1 MEVNHNDM
9 NGRIQLV
16 LDSAPMSVAV
26 YNTERKMIDCNMEA
40 AKIFGLAS
48 KEEFVSAFNDRFYD
62 FFPPQQP
69 CGTATKNKIEW
80 LFETATIQGRVQ
92 LEFEHLTNDGGELP
106 TEVTFVS
113 VDYHDT
119 MIFVAYVR
127 DLREVRIAKVKEREA
142 LELSSVLYDISPVFV
157 DVWDENINI
166 IDCNNRALSLFGVSS
181 KQEFIDRVDDF
192 FPKYQPCETPS
203 KEKYERYFR
212 QGLKD
217 GIIQFEFSHL
227 DGNGDEFPVETTY
240 VRITRQGKPVLV
252 GFNHDLR
259 QLKKAQRLEIAEESN
274 KAKSRFLARMSHEIR
289 TPITAVL
296 GISEIQLRNQV
307 MPSQTEEAFA
317 KIYDSSK
324 TLLNI
329 VNDILDFSKIES
341 GKMPLINNEYDVAS
355 LVSDTGQLHLVYLDC
370 KDVTFKMNVDENLP
384 AMLIGDA
391 LRIRQIINNLLTNA
405 FKYTEHGTVEL
416 SLKCEREQDGYVTLV
431 ISVQDTGIGMTQMQ
445 IEELE
450 DLNSEYVRLHE
461 QEKPFVSGTGLG
473 LPIVY
478 SLVQMMNAQ
487 FKLTSEINKGT
498 NINVRIPQKISG
510 TEILGAEL
518 ARSLQN
524 FEASTWSAA
533 KTLTFTPE
541 SMPYGKVLVVDDV
554 ESNLYVAEAML
565 ESFDLTI
572 ELCESGQDAID
583 KIRQGKV
590 YDIIFLDHMM
600 PGIDGIETAKIL
612 RGMEYNHPIVALTAN
627 ALKGQ
632 VELFMNNGFSGFMS
646 KPIDIN
652 RLNSYLVRFIKDK
665 HI

>member
-1 MEVNHNDM
+1 MAATWIKPIHNYSGKTEAEIIKDTLDYVQNPEKTQDGVMVASYQCNVLTADLEFADAKHDYFLNTGRKPQGDILFYHVRQSFKPGEITPEAAQEMGRLLAMELTGGNHAFVIATHDDKPHLHNHIII
-9 NGRIQLV
+9 NAINL
-16 LDSAPMSVAV
+16 
-26 YNTERKMIDCNMEA
+26 DCNGKYRNKLKSFRHLERISN
-40 AKIFGLAS
+40 KICAEHGYSVIESPAFGTGKYRP
-48 KEEFVSAFNDRFYD
+48 KEER
-62 FFPPQQP
+62 QP
-69 CGTATKNKIEW
+69 TH
-80 LFETATIQGRVQ
+80 R
-92 LEFEHLTNDGGELP
+92 
-106 TEVTFVS
+106 
-113 VDYHDT
+113 
-119 MIFVAYVR
+119 
-127 DLREVRIAKVKEREA
+127 
-142 LELSSVLYDISPVFV
+142 
-157 DVWDENINI
+157 
-166 IDCNNRALSLFGVSS
+166 
-181 KQEFIDRVDDF
+181 
-192 FPKYQPCETPS
+192 
-203 KEKYERYFR
+203 
-212 QGLKD
+212 
-217 GIIQFEFSHL
+217 
-227 DGNGDEFPVETTY
+227 
-240 VRITRQGKPVLV
+240 
-252 GFNHDLR
+252 
-259 QLKKAQRLEIAEESN
+259 
-274 KAKSRFLARMSHEIR
+274 
-289 TPITAVL
+289 
-296 GISEIQLRNQV
+296 
-307 MPSQTEEAFA
+307 
-317 KIYDSSK
+317 
-324 TLLNI
+324 
-329 VNDILDFSKIES
+329 DIL
-341 GKMPLINNEYDVAS
+341 V
-355 LVSDTGQLHLVYLDC
+355 
-370 KDVTFKMNVDENLP
+370 
-384 AMLIGDA
+384 
-391 LRIRQIINNLLTNA
+391 TNA

-461 QEKPFVSGTGLG
+461 QEKPFVSGTGRG

-554 ESNLYVAEAML
+554 DSNLYVAEAML

-632 VELFMNNGFSGFMS
+632 VELFMSNGFSGFMS

-665 HI
+665 HAEQA